1 MLSACKFLDT
11 LTKNAPQLPSLASS
25 DVLSAAD
32 AIMSLPTELQLL
44 EDDEDPDSHASKR
57 VRLASDSVIA
67 CSDPYGPPP
76 GPPDP
81 CPVPL
86 AAPPLGPDS
95 VARTAPPSLPLASC
109 LSSSDNRKRVTG
121 KKPPGKCNQWGT
133 MCQIFDMSPRAAG
146 SHSSF
151 ERSVAEVAFIDPAFE
166 SAVEGLNADASGGFL
181 PTGDSIISETLSS
194 VESMDED
201 PIVSS
206 AEVVRAVPNVKAAAS
221 LKPSSK
227 LAPRPS
233 SKNPSVNLSPQQK
246 RNLAKKL
253 RKQARQSLAN
263 AAAA

>member
-1 MLSACKFLDT
+1 M
-11 LTKNAPQLPSLASS
+11 
-25 DVLSAAD
+25 
-32 AIMSLPTELQLL
+32 
-44 EDDEDPDSHASKR
+44 
-57 VRLASDSVIA
+57 
-67 CSDPYGPPP
+67 
-76 GPPDP
+76 
-81 CPVPL
+81 
-86 AAPPLGPDS
+86 
-95 VARTAPPSLPLASC
+95 
-109 LSSSDNRKRVTG
+109 
-121 KKPPGKCNQWGT
+121 
-133 MCQIFDMSPRAAG
+133 FDMSPRAAG

-166 SAVEGLNADASGGFL
+166 SAVEGVNADASGVSL